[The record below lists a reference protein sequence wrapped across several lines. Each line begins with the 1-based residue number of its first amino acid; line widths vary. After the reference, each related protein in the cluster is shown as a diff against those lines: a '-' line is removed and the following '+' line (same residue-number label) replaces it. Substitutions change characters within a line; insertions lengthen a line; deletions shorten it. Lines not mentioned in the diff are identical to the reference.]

1 MFDSA
6 TESRLLEALIG
17 RSDSRS
23 PTTRLIDLLEAD
35 DNGLVRLGF
44 TQAERRRL
52 LCCAEVARRYQPRSV
67 IPSAITKPRDAL
79 PHLESIR
86 TSERETLLVLL
97 LDSRLALLDKEV
109 VAIGSLAQVVVT
121 PREVFAPAF
130 RATAAALLIAHN
142 HPTGA
147 TTPSPEDFEFTKAMA
162 TAGRVLQIDVVDHM
176 IVARRG
182 YFSFRESG
190 HL

>member
-1 MFDSA
+1 MFTSA
-6 TESRLLEALIG
+6 PEGRLLEALIG
-17 RSDSRS
+17 RSECRS
-23 PTTRLIDLLEAD
+23 PSNRLIDLLEAD
-35 DNGLVRLGF
+35 DGALAGLGF
-44 TQAERRRL
+44 TQTERQRL
-52 LCCAEVARRYQPRSV
+52 LSCAEVARRYQPRSV
-67 IPSAITKPRDAL
+67 IPTAITRPCDAL
-79 PHLESIR
+79 PHLESLR
-86 TSERETLLVLL
+86 SSERETLLVLL
-97 LDSRLALLDKEV
+97 LDSRLALLDTEV
-109 VAIGSLAQVVVT
+109 VAIGSLAKVVVT

-162 TAGRVLQIDVVDHM
+162 AAGRVLQIEVVDHM